1 MFTKFTYHLSVAALI
16 TTAGLHANTITI
28 TSPIDL
34 AKKQEL
40 LSQKI
45 VVAYAQNKDISQV
58 INRLEE
64 QQLRLKDSIHDPE
77 ISNLLD
83 FLQLCLKN
91 IKTISAKPHS
101 LDRKELVA
109 DLGTSIGEGSRYIVQ
124 TLQ

>member
-1 MFTKFTYHLSVAALI
+1 MFTKSTRRLSIAALVMS
-16 TTAGLHANTITI
+16 AGLHASAVSISN
-28 TSPIDL
+28 PIDL
-34 AKKQEL
+34 AKKQAL

-64 QQLRLKDSIHDPE
+64 QQNRLKDSIHDPE

-91 IKTISAKPHS
+91 IKTISAKPYS
-101 LDRKELVA
+101 LDRNELVA
-109 DLGTSIGEGSRYIVQ
+109 DMGTSISEGSRYIVK